1 MIRPQAQER
10 ERESQVSPTNK
21 TWTLSVA
28 LARRVWGFSASSPHA
43 VQASK
48 QEREREI
55 ERERDTHTHR
65 DAERATDRDRQRK
78 NERQKRARERERDRE
93 TPTLQ
98 HKITVPSSGGLI
110 LTSRPTESPITDWG
124 PMWPG
129 GFARPLSPA
138 EEETETATA
147 VELVLT
153 SADSIQN
160 AYLPWQ
166 LTLVGPM
173 KPALY

>member
-1 MIRPQAQER
+1 MRAGAEGPCLSRQMDTSESQSLGFGACVHTHTGR
-10 ERESQVSPTNK
+10 ERQTRTETQREPQTEIGK
-21 TWTLSVA
+21 
-28 LARRVWGFSASSPHA
+28 
-43 VQASK
+43 
-48 QEREREI
+48 ER
-55 ERERDTHTHR
+55 TK
-65 DAERATDRDRQRK
+65 DRK
-78 NERQKRARERERDRE
+78 ERERERDRE

-129 GFARPLSPA
+129 GLARPLSPA